1 MFKNKTIFPIYNN
14 HDDNPWKIYILI
26 MERMAREKKVE
37 RWRKKNK
44 KRGWKKLE
52 GLYVGE
58 SFAPSTF
65 WIFGP

>member
-1 MFKNKTIFPIYNN
+1 MFKNENIFLTYNN
-14 HDDNPWKIYILI
+14 HDDNPCMLI
-26 MERMAREKKVE
+26 MVRTTREKKVE
-37 RWRKKNK
+37 RWWKEGKKK
-44 KRGWKKLE
+44 GWKKLK